1 MSDEFPKGWT
11 ETAIWEIAEVSLG
24 KTPGKADY
32 RSSGSLK
39 VVKFRDIQNAFI
51 DFQNSKDGFVA
62 PDVSVVS
69 TLRELQR
76 GDVLI
81 TSAAHSGENIGKKC
95 AFVSSLPGEFE
106 RVFFT
111 GELLNIRCREKT
123 LSRWAYFFF
132 RSADGFEEIQEAV
145 KGVHLTSGR
154 ARLMIIPF
162 APLNEQLR
170 IVAKLEK
177 LLGIV
182 DACQKRLSKI
192 PTLLKR
198 FRQSVLAA
206 ACTGRLTADW
216 RDKNPDVE
224 PAPQLLKRVLD
235 QVKQK
240 DIDPSAP
247 DMKLPNTWSFVLSKY
262 LFSFVTSGSRGW
274 AQYYSDEGPLFLRIG
289 NLNHG
294 TIYLDLRSVRS
305 VRPPLGVEGTRTRVQ
320 ANDILV
326 SITADVGMIALVPE
340 NIEEAYINQHI
351 SLARPIKGVSPKFI
365 SWYLASNEGGLKQ
378 FQELQRGMTKVG
390 LGLDDIKS
398 IWVPFPPLE
407 EQHEIVRRVEAFFM
421 FADQIEAHFAKA
433 KARVDQLTQS
443 LLTKAFSG
451 NLVPQDPNDEPASV
465 LLERIKAERTK
476 RVTEAKGGG
485 KKRLNVDRKSYGR

>member
-11 ETAIWEIAEVSLG
+11 ETAIWEIADVSLG

-39 VVKFRDIQNAFI
+39 VVKFRDIQNGFI

-123 LSRWAYFFF
+123 LSRWAYFLF

-154 ARLMIIPF
+154 ARLMIIPL

-177 LLGIV
+177 FLAEWTPVKSGCRRFL
-182 DACQKRLSKI
+182 
-192 PTLLKR
+192 TLLKR

-206 ACTGRLTADW
+206 ACSGRLTADW
-216 RDKNPDVE
+216 RQE
-224 PAPQLLKRVLD
+224 RGIELE
-235 QVKQK
+235 
-240 DIDPSAP
+240 
-247 DMKLPNTWSFVLSKY
+247 
-262 LFSFVTSGSRGW
+262 GW
-274 AQYYSDEGPLFLRIG
+274 ARRLF
-289 NLNHG
+289 
-294 TIYLDLRSVRS
+294 
-305 VRPPLGVEGTRTRVQ
+305 
-320 ANDILV
+320 
-326 SITADVGMIALVPE
+326 
-340 NIEEAYINQHI
+340 
-351 SLARPIKGVSPKFI
+351 
-365 SWYLASNEGGLKQ
+365 
-378 FQELQRGMTKVG
+378 
-390 LGLDDIKS
+390 
-398 IWVPFPPLE
+398 
-407 EQHEIVRRVEAFFM
+407 
-421 FADQIEAHFAKA
+421 
-433 KARVDQLTQS
+433 
-443 LLTKAFSG
+443 
-451 NLVPQDPNDEPASV
+451 
-465 LLERIKAERTK
+465 
-476 RVTEAKGGG
+476 
-485 KKRLNVDRKSYGR
+485 